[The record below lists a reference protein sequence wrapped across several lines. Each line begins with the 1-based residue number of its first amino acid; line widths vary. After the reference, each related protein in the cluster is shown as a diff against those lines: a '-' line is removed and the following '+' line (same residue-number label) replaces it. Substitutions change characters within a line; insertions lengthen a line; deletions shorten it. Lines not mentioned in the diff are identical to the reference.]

1 MDGDVRYACGGYG
14 AVQLFVFDV
23 MLFLIELAFAEK
35 IVDGFIVLHGVR
47 AMSDIISSRI
57 QCEGRTISRNWP
69 SSLYSHPLSRRVSA
83 ARNTSLT
90 ARGIIPIVASVYRT
104 RITIVNSSYP
114 QYESTHRTALHGK

>member
-1 MDGDVRYACGGYG
+1 MDGDVCYACGGYG

-23 MLFLIELAFAEK
+23 VLFLIEFAFAEK
-35 IVDGFIVLHGVR
+35 VVDSFIVLHGVR
-47 AMSDIISSRI
+47 AMSDNISSRM

-104 RITIVNSSYP
+104 RVNSSHP
-114 QYESTHRTALHGK
+114 QCESTHRTTLHGK